1 MSQNLPVNYF
11 EWIKDTFQFNK
22 DFIKS
27 YKEESDEGCFRE
39 NDVQHPEKLHELDD
53 GLPFWPERMRIG
65 KVEKPY
71 IDMNAKLRQK
81 AKNNFE
87 KVFCSWWIMQI
98 LEKLWKIYCSVKEM
112 IFKKTLQK
120 IPEQGFIL

>member
-53 GLPFWPERMRIG
+53 GLPF
-65 KVEKPY
+65 
-71 IDMNAKLRQK
+71 
-81 AKNNFE
+81 
-87 KVFCSWWIMQI
+87 
-98 LEKLWKIYCSVKEM
+98 
-112 IFKKTLQK
+112 
-120 IPEQGFIL
+120 

>member
-27 YKEESDEGCFRE
+27 YKEESDEGCFRK

-87 KVFCSWWIMQI
+87 KDFLQLMNNADFGKIMENLLFSKRNDI
-98 LEKLWKIYCSVKEM
+98 
-112 IFKKTLQK
+112 
-120 IPEQGFIL
+120 